1 MRRLS
6 SIIAFCLLLA
16 AQLSAQSSPHGA
28 GFAMD
33 CAKCHS
39 PESWTYAQMQ
49 RFHMIAPNLHLPVN
63 TVILNA
69 DPATPHWN
77 LKRPKRVVMPV
88 IPMCTNKR

>member
-39 PESWTYAQMQ
+39 PESWTYAQ
-49 RFHMIAPNLHLPVN
+49 
-63 TVILNA
+63 NA
-69 DPATPHWN
+69 TFSHDSTEFALTGQHRD
-77 LKRPKRVVMPV
+77 LECRSCHTSLEFKRPKRVVMPV